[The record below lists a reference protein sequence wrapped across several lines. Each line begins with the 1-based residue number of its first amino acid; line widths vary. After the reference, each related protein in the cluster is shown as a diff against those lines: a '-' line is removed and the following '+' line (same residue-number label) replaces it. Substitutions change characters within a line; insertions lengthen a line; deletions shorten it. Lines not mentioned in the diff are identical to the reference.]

1 MALTVA
7 WRSVVAALL
16 ACGGPL
22 AAAADGTAASP
33 KPHVRTHAVATQRT
47 SALLV
52 PPLPALPASLTTGGC
67 AQSHRQLSHLL
78 SPYLTSPTPQIVY
91 ILSDN
96 LGWGNV
102 GYHRKLSPAGP
113 SPEVVTPNLDQLVA
127 SGIELDRFYTYKF
140 CSPSRSSLMTGRFAQ
155 HVNMH
160 NLALTVPRH
169 GIPVEVK
176 KTHLLRHLML
186 KMIILPRQ
194 ARNKHREN
202 SKKKCALLQMTTI
215 ASKLKTAGYAT
226 HAVGKW

>member
-1 MALTVA
+1 M
-7 WRSVVAALL
+7 
-16 ACGGPL
+16 
-22 AAAADGTAASP
+22 
-33 KPHVRTHAVATQRT
+33 
-47 SALLV
+47 
-52 PPLPALPASLTTGGC
+52 
-67 AQSHRQLSHLL
+67 
-78 SPYLTSPTPQIVY
+78 
-91 ILSDN
+91 SDN

-202 SKKKCALLQMTTI
+202 PKKKCALLQMTTI

>member
-22 AAAADGTAASP
+22 AAAADGTAASPP

-67 AQSHRQLSHLL
+67 AQSHRQLSHPL
-78 SPYLTSPTPQIVY
+78 SPYLTSPTQIVY

-176 KTHLLRHLML
+176 KTHLLRHFML
-186 KMIILPRQ
+186 KID
-194 ARNKHREN
+194 HF
-202 SKKKCALLQMTTI
+202 T
-215 ASKLKTAGYAT
+215 KTGLEQT
-226 HAVGKW
+226 